1 MKNKDIGIGLG
12 ILLLTIF
19 IFGVIG
25 GFGGFGMSSSGG
37 MMGGSWGFGMGL
49 GLIFWVIVILAIYY
63 FLSESENG
71 GHEETAMEILKKRFA
86 RGEINKEEYED
97 MEKKL
102 GI

>member
-1 MKNKDIGIGLG
+1 
-12 ILLLTIF
+12 
-19 IFGVIG
+19 
-25 GFGGFGMSSSGG
+25 
-37 MMGGSWGFGMGL
+37 MGGSWGFGMGL